1 MKKIVILL
9 IAAFALFSFS
19 CNKYCHCNR
28 YIDGKV
34 DKKEYKKG
42 EFVKES
48 QKPCSD
54 YSTPPKVLA
63 GKTEEVKCK

>member
-9 IAAFALFSFS
+9 IAACALFSFS
-19 CNKYCHCNR
+19 CNKYCHCKR
-28 YIDGKV
+28 YIDGKP

-48 QKPCSD
+48 QKSCAD
-54 YSTPPKVLA
+54 FSTPLKVVD
-63 GKTEEVKCK
+63 GKKEEVKCK